1 MKLLAQR
8 IDSELRHSKWNHCA
22 VYEDELE
29 RLWPPEE
36 QDQEAKIAEFAKTH
50 GLRLRFYHR
59 GLCAI
64 FDKPRDKFTQP
75 SNAGLEHIKVRDL
88 EPVKEVTGG
97 SEVKDKSKRS
107 TGREG

>member
-1 MKLLAQR
+1 
-8 IDSELRHSKWNHCA
+8 
-22 VYEDELE
+22 
-29 RLWPPEE
+29 
-36 QDQEAKIAEFAKTH
+36 
-50 GLRLRFYHR
+50 
-59 GLCAI
+59 LCTI